1 MTLSRNNFDET
12 HELFRKLA
20 RSFAERELVPH
31 RDRWEE
37 SGIVDRSLFEKAGKA
52 GLLGAAAPLEFGG
65 GGEPDFRYNAIRI
78 EEFARAGAFTV
89 GQGIGMHAD
98 VALPYFLKFTNDEQK
113 RRWLPGLCS
122 GELIAAVAMSEPGAG
137 SDLAGLAARAV
148 RDGDDYLLSGTKT
161 FISNG
166 ILSDVVVVVCRTGS
180 NGSDGLSLIAVER
193 DAVGFTRGRN
203 LKKIGLHSQ
212 DTAELFFEDVR
223 VPAANLLGEENK
235 GFYYLMDGLAQERLS
250 IALGAVAQAEAALE
264 ETLSYVRHRR
274 AFGQPIA
281 SFQNSRFV
289 LATLRTEVDI
299 ARVFVDRQL
308 TAHVAGELSGEDAA
322 AAKWWTTELNFKL
335 IDSCLQL
342 HGGWGYMEEY
352 SIAHHWRD
360 SRVFRI
366 AGGTTEIM
374 KEIIGRRV
382 LGV

>member
-52 GLLGAAAPLEFGG
+52 GLLGTAAPVEFGG

-98 VALPYFLKFTNDEQK
+98 VAVPYFLKFTNDEQK

-137 SDLAGLAARAV
+137 SDLAGLATRAV
-148 RDGDDYLLSGTKT
+148 RDGDDYVLNGTKT

-166 ILSDVVVVVCRTGS
+166 ILSDIVIVVCRTGGSGS
-180 NGSDGLSLIAVER
+180 NGLSLIAVER
-193 DAVGFTRGRN
+193 DALGFRRGRN

-223 VPAANLLGEENK
+223 VPVANLLGEENK

-250 IALGAVAQAEAALE
+250 IALGAVAQAEAALA
-264 ETLSYVRHRR
+264 ETLSYVKQRHV
-274 AFGQPIA
+274 FGQPIA

-308 TAHVAGELSGEDAA
+308 DAHVVGELSGEDAA
-322 AAKWWTTELNFKL
+322 AAKWWTTELNFRL

>member
-1 MTLSRNNFDET
+1 MTLSRTLFEES
-12 HELFRKLA
+12 HELVRKLA

-37 SGIVDRSLFEKAGKA
+37 AGIVDRSLFENAGRV
-52 GLLGAAAPLEFGG
+52 GLLGTAAPVAFGG
-65 GGEPDFRYNAIRI
+65 GGEPDFRYNAVRI
-78 EEFARAGAFTV
+78 EEFTRAGVLTP
-89 GQGIGMHAD
+89 GQGIDMHVD
-98 VALPYFLKFTNDEQK
+98 VALPYFLKFTTDDQK

-122 GELIAAVAMSEPGAG
+122 GELIAAVAMTEPGAG
-137 SDLAGLAARAV
+137 SDLAGLSTRAV
-148 RDGDDYLLSGTKT
+148 RDGDEYVLNGAKT

-166 ILSDVVVVVCRTGS
+166 ILSDVVVVVCRTGAS
-180 NGSDGLSLIAVER
+180 GSSGLSLIVVER
-193 DAVGFTRGRN
+193 GTPGFKRGRA

-212 DTAELFFEDVR
+212 DTAELIFENAR

-250 IALGAVAQAEAALE
+250 IALAAVAQSEAALD
-264 ETLSYVRHRR
+264 ETLAYVKERH
-274 AFGQPIA
+274 AFGRPIG
-281 SFQNSRFV
+281 SFQNSRFL
-289 LATLRTEVDI
+289 LASLRTEVDI
-299 ARVFVDRQL
+299 ARVYVDRQL
-308 TAHVAGELSGEDAA
+308 AAHVAGELSGEDAA
-322 AAKWWTTELNFKL
+322 AAKWWTTELSFRL

-352 SIAHHWRD
+352 PIAHHWRD
-360 SRVFRI
+360 SRLFRI

>member
-1 MTLSRNNFDET
+1 MTLSRTNFEEP

-37 SGIVDRSLFEKAGKA
+37 AGIVDRSLFENAGKV
-52 GLLGAAAPLEFGG
+52 GLLGTAAPVEFGG
-65 GGEPDFRYNAIRI
+65 GGEPDFRYNAVRI
-78 EEFARAGAFTV
+78 EEFARAGALTA

-113 RRWLPGLCS
+113 RRWVPGLCS
-122 GELIAAVAMSEPGAG
+122 GELIAAVAMTEPGAG
-137 SDLAGLAARAV
+137 SDLAGLSTRAV
-148 RDGDDYLLSGTKT
+148 RDGGDYVLNGTKT

-166 ILSDVVVVVCRTGS
+166 ILCDVVVVVCRTGDSGS
-180 NGSDGLSLIAVER
+180 NGLSLMVVER
-193 DAVGFTRGRN
+193 DTPGFNRGRN

-250 IALGAVAQAEAALE
+250 IAVGAVAQAEAALE
-264 ETLSYVRHRR
+264 ETLTYVKQRH
-274 AFGQPIA
+274 AFGQPVA

-289 LATLRTEVDI
+289 LASLRTEVDI

-308 TAHVAGELSGEDAA
+308 GAHIIGELSGEDAA
-322 AAKWWTTELNFKL
+322 AAKWWTTELNFRL

-352 SIAHHWRD
+352 PIAHHWRD
-360 SRVFRI
+360 SRLFRI